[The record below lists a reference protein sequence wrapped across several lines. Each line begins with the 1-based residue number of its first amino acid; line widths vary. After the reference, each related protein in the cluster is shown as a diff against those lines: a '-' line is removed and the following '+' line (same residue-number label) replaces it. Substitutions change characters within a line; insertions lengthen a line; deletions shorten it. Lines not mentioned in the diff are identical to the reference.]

1 MPVFDLEAVRK
12 GQKQMADISTKDTS
26 ASTKATRAGKV
37 GSVNMPLATNA
48 TTHTPTLKEVAQKLV
63 ALELDL
69 AELKAAGLRWH
80 LTAYPASTGRSDM
93 MIFLYHPEYSLGV
106 DVLGNNNLVALINNE
121 KAAAVATRKDVK

>member
-1 MPVFDLEAVRK
+1 
-12 GQKQMADISTKDTS
+12 MADTSTKDIS
-26 ASTKATRAGKV
+26 ASTKTTRAGKV

-80 LTAYPASTGRSDM
+80 LTAYPASTGKSGM

-106 DVLGNNNLVALINNE
+106 EDLGNNNLVALINNE
-121 KAAAVATRKDVK
+121 KAAVVATRKETK